1 MVCSVANE
9 LIDNLIRRFS
19 KLPGLGPSS
28 AKRLVLHLLKQKEES
43 LIPLMEHLEQTAEKI
58 EKCHICGNLDAQNPC
73 VICSDERRD
82 NKNICVVEDVAD
94 LWAMERTNMFKGQYH
109 VLGGVLSAL
118 DGIRPEDLKIN
129 QLVERCKN
137 NEALELIIAT
147 SATVDGQATAH
158 YIAAQFEDSAITISA
173 LAQGVPL
180 GGELDWLDEGTISK
194 ALQSRVSVRK

>member
-1 MVCSVANE
+1 MDCSVANE
-9 LIDNLIRRFS
+9 IIDNLIRRFS

-43 LIPLMEHLEQTAEKI
+43 LMPLVEHLEQTAEKI
-58 EKCHICGNLDAQNPC
+58 EKCTICGNLDAQNPC
-73 VICSDERRD
+73 AICSDESRD
-82 NKNICVVEDVAD
+82 AQSICVVEDVAD

-109 VLGGVLSAL
+109 ILGGVLSAL
-118 DGIRPEDLKIN
+118 DGVTPEDLKISR
-129 QLVERCKN
+129 LIERCKN
-137 NEALELIIAT
+137 NAASELIIAT

-158 YIAAQFEDSAITISA
+158 YIVSQFEDYEIKISA

-194 ALQSRVSVRK
+194 ALQSRINVKN